1 MRAYV
6 EYNVPVL
13 VEIDLD
19 GDAVVAVRVDD
30 EQVHGPTT
38 VMAFG
43 GHVLIDADAQRAIA
57 VAEADSWPEWEFGL

>member
-30 EQVHGPTT
+30 EQIDGPTT
-38 VMAFG
+38 VMASDG
-43 GHVLIDADAQRAIA
+43 RVPSDAEAQRGIA
-57 VAEADSWPEWEFGL
+57 VAEAESWPAWEFGL